1 MRGRTAIGA
10 ALALAALILPASAA
24 AEPWPPPSVALPADG
39 AERPA
44 SRWPAASPADAV
56 GFALYTYAPFLP
68 ASFTVEVA
76 SGPHTDPDG
85 TLADAAA
92 VDRLVATPLPGFTG
106 IFAARTGP
114 AARWTATPGTY
125 WWQASTTGPGSAP
138 GCDPCV
144 FASPVRRLV
153 VRARTPADDAAADA
167 GGSEGSAVDGG
178 PAAAVP
184 AYLDVPRLTRAHARR
199 AVRAEVRRRTGLPPR
214 GLRARC
220 ALRTPYDATCRSR
233 WRDASFRYRGTMFVW
248 AGSDGTGVSFSGTR
262 TVRGCRR
269 GCATALRWAP

>member
-10 ALALAALILPASAA
+10 ALALAALFPPARAA

-44 SRWPAASPADAV
+44 SLWPAASPADAV

-68 ASFTVEVA
+68 ASFAVEVA
-76 SGPHTDPDG
+76 SGPDTDLDG
-85 TLADAAA
+85 TLADAAT

-125 WWQASTTGPGSAP
+125 FWQASTTRAD
-138 GCDPCV
+138 CDPCV

-153 VRARTPADDAAADA
+153 VRPRTPADDAAPDA
-167 GGSEGSAVDGG
+167 GGSGG
-178 PAAAVP
+178 PASGGVPAAAGP

-220 ALRTPYDATCRSR
+220 ALRTPFDATCRSS

-248 AGSDGTGVSFSGTR
+248 AGAGGTGASFSGTR

-269 GCATALRWAP
+269 GCAAPLRWAP